1 MSVVGTNDP
10 TLSDH
15 LKVFIQTKDALV
27 VGVIGEGSTREL
39 TSLWEAPFQND
50 TPGSMFSK
58 AGGIAQIGFNRTSMT
73 TLNSTQVWGG
83 TTPLRFNLVIEF
95 YAVNNAYNEV
105 QAAVIEL
112 EKAASPELNA
122 ITPWGR
128 VPEQISINVG
138 RQIIF
143 PECLI
148 TSVSKNLDGPISRD
162 GYPLYGEVQLQVEAI
177 GTVNKSR
184 ISETFG

>member
-1 MSVVGTNDP
+1 MVGTNDP

-15 LKVFIQTKDALV
+15 LKVFIQTSDELV
-27 VGVIGEGSTREL
+27 VGIIGEGSTREL

-58 AGGIAQIGFNRTSMT
+58 AGGIAQMAVGRTSMT

-83 TTPLRFNLVIEF
+83 TTPLNFTLTVEF

-112 EKAASPELNA
+112 EKAASPELNNV
-122 ITPWGR
+122 TPFGR

-138 RQIIF
+138 RQIIY
-143 PECLI
+143 PECII
-148 TSVSKNLDGPISRD
+148 TSVSKNLDGPIGRD
-162 GYPLYGEVQLQVEAI
+162 GYPLTGEVQLQIQAI
-177 GTVNKSR
+177 GTVNKSD
-184 ISETFG
+184 IPSTFG